1 MDQKPT
7 YQELEQRLAVSEKVA
22 HDLELVYNSVNNS
35 VITLDPDQNII
46 SVNSAAEKLIGSSE
60 SELLNK
66 KCYEVL
72 HTENSGTRPDFCP
85 FQELFSGEVFDNVE
99 AEIELRNGNFLVSCT
114 PVFDKEG
121 KLDRI
126 LHVSTNITPLK
137 NNEKKASMLLAA
149 TRKIPLSNN
158 FNEAARSIYDICKDH
173 IGATCGYVAMKSD
186 NEEDNDLIFL
196 DDGGLPCFVDPSL
209 PMPIRGLRKEAYDT
223 GAVAYSNNF
232 MNSTYKKY
240 MPEGHMDLN
249 NVLFAPLK
257 FGDDVAGVIG
267 LANKDGG
274 FNEHDIDIANAF
286 GEVAAL
292 ALRHST
298 IKENLIEKEKFSS
311 NLLDH
316 SPNPILVIDKEK
328 SIAYT
333 NKSFEKLSGYGI
345 SEVIGLKPPYPW
357 WTQDTLEKIQTDL
370 AKAIKKGA
378 TGMEEKFQKKNGEIF
393 HVEITSAPVTKDGD
407 LDYYLANWLD
417 ITDRKRT
424 REELKRSEKLH
435 RTTIENISDAVFIT
449 DEMGMFT
456 YICPNTDF
464 IFGLK
469 SDEIAELKSIEK
481 LFGKRIYT
489 SEELDE
495 KNEIPNILV
504 EVLRKNNR
512 PLFLLV
518 NVKKVEIEDGAILYT
533 CRDITEK
540 KIAEEALKET
550 QNMFLKVFQNAP
562 VLITLSKIEDGTYLE
577 VNDTFVKFTGYNK
590 EDVIGK
596 TSVEIGF
603 IRKKDRDLLKKTVQ
617 KKGYIRH
624 AEFDLN
630 RSDGST
636 MTCLYSA
643 EVIEIKGIKR
653 LLSTAIDISER
664 KQQQVEIQKKQDELE
679 AHTLKLEQMNTALN
693 VLMDHRDTE
702 KRNREN
708 EIIENF
714 KKLIF
719 PYFDLPIKDKS
730 QEEASLIFNILN
742 RNIREILFKGNES
755 INAISSNLTPLEIQ
769 VANLIR
775 ESKSTKEIANIL
787 QTSVRTIYFHRENI
801 RKKLNL
807 TGDKINLKSFLQTR
821 R

>member
-7 YQELEQRLAVSEKVA
+7 YEELEQRLAVSEMVL

-35 VITLDPDQNII
+35 VIILDPDQCII
-46 SVNSAAEKLIGSSE
+46 SVNSAAEKLIGLPE

-66 KCYEVL
+66 KCYELL
-72 HTENSGTRPDFCP
+72 HTENNGARSDFCP
-85 FQELFSGEVFDNVE
+85 FQKLFSGEVFDTIE
-99 AEIELRNGNFLVSCT
+99 TEIELRSGNFLVSCT
-114 PVFDKEG
+114 PVFNKEG

-186 NEEDNDLIFL
+186 NEEDNDLLFL

-223 GAVAYSNNF
+223 GEVAYSNNF
-232 MNSTYKKY
+232 MSSTYKKY

-267 LANKDGG
+267 LANKGGG
-274 FNEHDIDIANAF
+274 FKEHDIVVAKAF
-286 GEVAAL
+286 GEVAGL

-298 IKENLIEKEKFSS
+298 IKEDLIEKEKFSS

-328 SIAYT
+328 SIAYV
-333 NKSFEKLSGYGI
+333 NKSFERLSGYGL

-370 AKAIKKGA
+370 ARAIKKGA
-378 TGMEEKFQKKNGEIF
+378 TGIKEKFQKKNGEIF
-393 HVEITSAPVTKDGD
+393 HVEINSAPVTKEGD
-407 LDYYLANWLD
+407 LDYYLANW
-417 ITDRKRT
+417 
-424 REELKRSEKLH
+424 
-435 RTTIENISDAVFIT
+435 V
-449 DEMGMFT
+449 
-456 YICPNTDF
+456 
-464 IFGLK
+464 
-469 SDEIAELKSIEK
+469 
-481 LFGKRIYT
+481 
-489 SEELDE
+489 
-495 KNEIPNILV
+495 
-504 EVLRKNNR
+504 
-512 PLFLLV
+512 
-518 NVKKVEIEDGAILYT
+518 
-533 CRDITEK
+533 DITEK
-540 KIAEEALKET
+540 KIAEDTLKES
-550 QNMFLKVFQNAP
+550 QNMFSKVFQAVS
-562 VLITLSKIEDGTYLE
+562 VLITISKIEDGTYLE
-577 VNDTFVKFTGYNK
+577 VNDTFIKYTGYNK
-590 EDVIGK
+590 DDVIGK

-617 KKGYIRH
+617 KKGYLRH
-624 AEFDLN
+624 AELDLN

-636 MTCLYSA
+636 MTCLYSG
-643 EVIEIKGIKR
+643 EVIEINGIKR
-653 LLSTAIDISER
+653 LLSTAIDISGK

-679 AHTLKLEQMNTALN
+679 AHTSKLEQMNTALN
-693 VLMDHRDTE
+693 VLIDHRNQEKE
-702 KRNREN
+702 KRES
-708 EIIENF
+708 EIIESF

-730 QEEASLIFNILN
+730 QEEAALIFNILN
-742 RNIREILFKGNES
+742 RNIREILFKGNEHMN
-755 INAISSNLTPLEIQ
+755 ILSSVLTPLEIQ

-775 ESKSTKEIANIL
+775 ENKSTKEIANIL
-787 QTSVRTIYFHRENI
+787 QTSVRAIYFHRENI
-801 RKKLNL
+801 RKKFNL